1 VERAGRIASSEQ
13 EIGEGLATCPASGR
27 NLIFAELSLAGLLPQ
42 TDGVEATRWSPV
54 PDYAR
59 LFRGDRYRFEFGIRP
74 AEGDWFRW
82 AEPSDP
88 ELEHRRL
95 CLQEAPA
102 RHRPWSPPADAVL
115 AELLTLFPE
124 SNRPKGNAN
133 LGAVG
138 AAELA
143 GAWEPDFVLLRRMDG
158 EFRLVGACVC
168 DPSWWDPAEKLGQT
182 IETIH
187 APVPTLNAE
196 LGARIRTFL
205 HRLPPR
211 QTLVRENWGLAAV
224 PDRNLHPAANR
235 PRLNSESTV
244 SNTWLRVEHQAFR
257 TLPDSE
263 GVAFLIWLTVH
274 PLAEVLRVPGI
285 AAAFRRQMETMPPD
299 IARYK
304 GLEVLGP
311 KWWSGLPAG

>member
-1 VERAGRIASSEQ
+1 M
-13 EIGEGLATCPASGR
+13 
-27 NLIFAELSLAGLLPQ
+27 
-42 TDGVEATRWSPV
+42 RWCPV
-54 PDYAR
+54 PDFAR

-74 AEGDWFRW
+74 SEGNWFRW
-82 AEPSDP
+82 AEPAHP
-88 ELEHRRL
+88 ELEQRWL
-95 CLQEAPA
+95 CLQEAPD
-102 RHRPWSPPADAVL
+102 RHLPWSPPADAVL

-124 SNRPKGNAN
+124 TDRPKRNAAT
-133 LGAVG
+133 GAVG
-138 AAELA
+138 AAEMG
-143 GAWEPDFVLLRRMDG
+143 GAWEPDFVLLRRRDG

-168 DPSWWDPAEKLGQT
+168 DPSWWDPTEKLGQT

-205 HRLPPR
+205 HRLPPG

-224 PDRNLHPAANR
+224 PERNLHPALNR
-235 PRLNSESTV
+235 PRLNSESNV

-257 TLPDSE
+257 TLPGCD

-274 PLAEVLRVPGI
+274 PLVDVLQDPAI
-285 AAAFRRQMETMPPD
+285 AAAFRRQMETMPPE

-304 GLEVLGP
+304 GLDVLGAT
-311 KWWSGLPAG
+311 WWAEFPVG

>member
-1 VERAGRIASSEQ
+1 META
-13 EIGEGLATCPASGR
+13 
-27 NLIFAELSLAGLLPQ
+27 
-42 TDGVEATRWSPV
+42 RWSPV
-54 PDYAR
+54 PDFSR

-74 AEGDWFRW
+74 AEGNWFRW
-82 AEPSDP
+82 AEPSHP
-88 ELEHRRL
+88 ELAQRRRGL
-95 CLQEAPA
+95 REAA
-102 RHRPWSPPADAVL
+102 AWHLPWSSSADAVL

-124 SNRPKGNAN
+124 SDRPMGKGA
-133 LGAVG
+133 AG

-143 GAWEPDFVLLRRMDG
+143 GTWEPDFVLLRRQDG

-168 DPSWWDPAEKLGQT
+168 DPSWWDPSEKLGHT

-187 APVPTLNAE
+187 APVPTLNAD

-205 HRLPPR
+205 HRLPPG

-224 PDRNLHPAANR
+224 PERNLHPAANR

-244 SNTWLRVEHQAFR
+244 AHTWLRVEHQAFR
-257 TLPDSE
+257 TLPGSE

-274 PLAEVLRVPGI
+274 PLTEVLRDAGI

-304 GLEVLGP
+304 GLDVLGP
-311 KWWSGLPAG
+311 AWWAGLPAG

>member
-1 VERAGRIASSEQ
+1 M
-13 EIGEGLATCPASGR
+13 
-27 NLIFAELSLAGLLPQ
+27 
-42 TDGVEATRWSPV
+42 EAIRWSPV
-54 PDYAR
+54 PDFAR

-74 AEGDWFRW
+74 AEGNWFRW
-82 AEPSDP
+82 AEPGDP
-88 ELEHRRL
+88 ELGQRRQT
-95 CLQEAPA
+95 LQDAPE
-102 RHRPWSPPADAVL
+102 RHLPWSRPADAVL

-124 SNRPKGNAN
+124 SIRPDGS
-133 LGAVG
+133 GVTG

-143 GAWEPDFVLLRRMDG
+143 GHWEPDFVLLRRQDG

-168 DPSWWDPAEKLGQT
+168 DPSWWDPAEKLGHT

-187 APVPTLNAE
+187 TPVPTLNAD
-196 LGARIRTFL
+196 LGTRIRTFL
-205 HRLPPR
+205 HRLPSG

-224 PDRNLHPAANR
+224 SERNLHPAANR

-244 SNTWLRVEHQAFR
+244 SQTWLRVEHQAFR
-257 TLPDSE
+257 ALPDSG

-311 KWWSGLPAG
+311 TWWAGLPAGKRSGEVE